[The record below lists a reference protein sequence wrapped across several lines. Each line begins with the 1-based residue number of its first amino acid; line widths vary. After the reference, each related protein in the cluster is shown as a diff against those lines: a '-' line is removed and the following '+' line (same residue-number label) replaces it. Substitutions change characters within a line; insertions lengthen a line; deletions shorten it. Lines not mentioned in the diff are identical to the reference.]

1 MSYKTQKTE
10 EAVSPVIGVILMIAI
25 TVILAAVIA
34 AFIFG
39 MANDMESPKNVAIV
53 AHKDSASAITFTN
66 YGGKDVENL
75 QGIAITAYGDTDD
88 YTGTLGTAVAS
99 SETITATTPGDFGGN
114 NRVVVVATFLDG
126 TTTVLLDTYI

>member
-1 MSYKTQKTE
+1 
-10 EAVSPVIGVILMIAI
+10 MIAI

-34 AFIFG
+34 SFVFG
-39 MANDMESPKNVAIV
+39 MANTAPTSKNVAII
-53 AHKDSASAITFTN
+53 AHKDSTSVITFTN
-66 YGGKDVENL
+66 YGGKDVEKL
-75 QGIAITAYGDTDD
+75 TSIAITAYGDTDD

-99 SETITATTPGDFGGN
+99 TTKITATTAGDFGGN